1 MIDDK
6 EIIKRLKLIQIQ
18 AFAEFSGVSANSLY
32 KMRSS
37 DSLEG
42 FTLATVKK
50 VSDALVKIG
59 EAK

>member
-1 MIDDK
+1 MIEEK
-6 EIIKRLKLIQIQ
+6 EIIARLKIVQIQ

-37 DSLEG
+37 GSLEG

-50 VSDALVKIG
+50 VSEALVKMG

>member
-32 KMRSS
+32 KMRAS

-50 VSDALVKIG
+50 VSDALVKMG